1 MSSPRGTVLVDTAR
15 PGRSGHDESLTRIS
29 GCAPLPAVA
38 RSGARVR
45 SRDSRAGDVTV
56 TDFHTTAGVR
66 TPVDPHQPAELR
78 LYLVRRGVWT
88 LHYDRGAFPV
98 RAGGFLAYRSTG
110 LTGFDTAP
118 QTTGHSVAIPLG
130 ELREMTVD
138 APLTGS
144 AAAPEMRLL
153 LAHAGLLH
161 DTIDD
166 LSDAGV
172 DAARNALVELTR
184 GVLRRA
190 ADTTEP
196 ALAPSLA
203 RAARDLAD
211 RMLTHADLTPALLAR
226 ELHVSVRTLSRAFA
240 ATGEPATAYIRRRRL
255 EEARHALATGH
266 TVSEA
271 AALFRFADSSHF
283 IRTFRTHYAETP
295 SQYAKRTRP

>member
-1 MSSPRGTVLVDTAR
+1 MNSPRGTVLVDTAR
-15 PGRSGHDESLTRIS
+15 PGPPAHDERFTRIS
-29 GCAPLPAVA
+29 GCAPLPAVT
-38 RSGARVR
+38 RSAARVHG
-45 SRDSRAGDVTV
+45 RDSRAGDVTV

-66 TPVDPHQPAELR
+66 TPVAPHQPAEMR

-88 LHYDRGAFPV
+88 LDYDRGAFPV
-98 RAGGFLAYRSTG
+98 RPGGFLAYPSTG
-110 LTGFDTAP
+110 LKGFDTTP

-130 ELREMTVD
+130 ELRDLPVD

-144 AAAPEMRLL
+144 AAAAEVRLL
-153 LAHAGLLH
+153 LAHATLLH

-172 DAARNALVELTR
+172 GAARNALVELTR

-190 ADTTEP
+190 ADATEP
-196 ALAPSLA
+196 ALAPALA

-211 RMLTHADLTPALLAR
+211 RLLTRAELTPALLAR

-240 ATGEPATAYIRRRRL
+240 GTGEPAAAYIRRRRL
-255 EEARHALATGH
+255 EEARRALAAGH

-271 AALFRFADSSHF
+271 AARFRFADSSHF
-283 IRTFRTHYAETP
+283 IRTFRAHYAETP
-295 SQYAKRTRP
+295 AQYAKRTRP

>member
-15 PGRSGHDESLTRIS
+15 PGSGGHDDRFTRIS
-29 GCAPLPAVA
+29 GCAPLPAVT
-38 RSGARVR
+38 RSGVHG
-45 SRDSRAGDVTV
+45 RDSRAGDVTV

-66 TPVDPHQPAELR
+66 TAVDPHQPAELR

-88 LHYDRGAFPV
+88 LDYDRGAFPV
-98 RAGGFLAYRSTG
+98 RSGGFLAYRSTG
-110 LTGFDTAP
+110 LTGFATAP
-118 QTTGHSVAIPLG
+118 RTTGHSVGIPLR
-130 ELREMTVD
+130 ELHGLTVD

-144 AAAPEMRLL
+144 AAAPEVRLL

-196 ALAPSLA
+196 ALAPALA
-203 RAARDLAD
+203 RAARELAD
-211 RMLTHADLTPALLAR
+211 RLLTRADLTPALLAR
-226 ELHVSVRTLSRAFA
+226 DLHVSVRTLSRAFA
-240 ATGEPATAYIRRRRL
+240 TTGEPAAAYIRRRRL
-255 EEARHALATGH
+255 EEARHALAAGH

-271 AALFRFADSSHF
+271 AARFRFADSSHF
-283 IRTFRTHYAETP
+283 IRAFRGRYAETP
-295 SQYAKRTRP
+295 AQYAKRTRP